1 MSYPPQ
7 GHGPQG
13 YQPYGPP
20 PPGYAPYGYGPPSPA
35 LGYLTAIAFIVCGA
49 LALMLA
55 IAGWDG
61 SADNASMIAGLVGV
75 AFTEDLTGNVDF
87 AISATMS
94 VACSS
99 ILFGLVMFA
108 RLEFVRWILA
118 VIGALMTVYY
128 LYAIIWILSND
139 GGEFIAMALV
149 SWVLWLAATVVA
161 VLPAT
166 GRAMRGRGPSRYPQ
180 QYPPQHGY
188 PQQY

>member
-1 MSYPPQ
+1 
-7 GHGPQG
+7 
-13 YQPYGPP
+13 
-20 PPGYAPYGYGPPSPA
+20 
-35 LGYLTAIAFIVCGA
+35 
-49 LALMLA
+49 
-55 IAGWDG
+55 
-61 SADNASMIAGLVGV
+61 
-75 AFTEDLTGNVDF
+75 
-87 AISATMS
+87 MS

-118 VIGALMTVYY
+118 VIGSLVTVYY

-139 GGEFIAMALV
+139 GGEVIAMALV

-166 GRAMRGRGPSRYPQ
+166 GRAMRGRGPSPYPQ
-180 QYPPQHGY
+180 QTGY

>member
-1 MSYPPQ
+1 
-7 GHGPQG
+7 
-13 YQPYGPP
+13 
-20 PPGYAPYGYGPPSPA
+20 
-35 LGYLTAIAFIVCGA
+35 
-49 LALMLA
+49 MLA
-55 IAGWDG
+55 IVGWDG

-94 VACSS
+94 VACSA
-99 ILFGLVMFA
+99 ILFGLAMFS
-108 RLEFVRWILA
+108 RLEFLRWVLA
-118 VIGALMTVYY
+118 VIGSLVTVYY

-139 GGEFIAMALV
+139 GGEVIAMALV

-166 GRAMRGRGPSRYPQ
+166 GRAMRKRGPAPF
-180 QYPPQHGY
+180 PPQPGY